1 MTTCTRV
8 RLIGGFGLTLPAGPA
23 TVAESL
29 QRLIAFVALRG
40 PTPRTAIAGTLWP
53 ATCDDR
59 SLASLRTAAWRLR
72 RQAPGLLAGTPGA
85 LGLDPAV
92 RLDVARL
99 GEFTGPAWPDLLPG
113 WYDDWVVMERERL
126 RHRYLRLLEADA
138 TSAIAAGRPA
148 AALDRA
154 LAAAAADPL
163 RESAHRLV
171 IRALLADGNLAA
183 AYRHLGLVRALF
195 REQLGVAPTEQ
206 LTGLFQRVRPSL
218 PVVARAAS
226 SVSALGPSASG

>member
-1 MTTCTRV
+1 MTTSAEI
-8 RLIGGFGLTLPAGPA
+8 RLIGGFTLVLPAGRL
-23 TVAESL
+23 TLAESL

-40 PTPRTAIAGTLWP
+40 PTPRPAIAGTLWP

-59 SLASLRTAAWRLR
+59 SMASLRTAVWRLR
-72 RQAPGLLAGTPGA
+72 RKVPGLLVSAAGTLELGPGTT
-85 LGLDPAV
+85 
-92 RLDVARL
+92 LDVARL
-99 GEFTGPAWPDLLPG
+99 TEFAGPAWPDLLPG

-126 RHRYLRLLEADA
+126 RHRYLRLLEAAATTAIDA
-138 TSAIAAGRPA
+138 GHPG

-183 AYRHLGLVRALF
+183 AHRHLSLVRALF
-195 REQLGVAPTEQ
+195 REQLGVAPTDQ
-206 LTGLFQRVRPSL
+206 LTALFRRAPGRVT
-218 PVVARAAS
+218 VA
-226 SVSALGPSASG
+226 